1 MATATLR
8 TLGGSVV
15 LAIPPNL
22 LETLHLQAGSKVEID
37 LSGDFLTLKPA
48 QPAQP
53 ARKRYT
59 LAELLE
65 GMADGDTLPIDHDF
79 ENMPAVGNEV
89 L

>member
-22 LETLHLQAGSKVEID
+22 LASLRLDSGSKVEID
-37 LSGDFLTLKPA
+37 LDGDRLTLKPS
-48 QPAQP
+48 
-53 ARKRYT
+53 RKRYT
-59 LAELLE
+59 LDELLE
-65 GMADGDTLPIDHDF
+65 GMGEGDTLPIDTAF
-79 ENMPAVGNEV
+79 ENAPPIGGEA

>member
-37 LSGDFLTLKPA
+37 LSGDCLTLK
-48 QPAQP
+48 P

-59 LAELLE
+59 LTELLE
-65 GMADGDTLPIDHDF
+65 GMEDGDTLPIDHAF

>member
-15 LAIPPNL
+15 LAIPPSL
-22 LETLHLQAGSKVEID
+22 LESLRLQAGSKVEID
-37 LSGDFLTLKPA
+37 LAGDTLTLK
-48 QPAQP
+48 P

-65 GMADGDTLPIDHDF
+65 GMEEGDTLPIDQEF
-79 ENMPAVGNEV
+79 ENAPPAGSEV

>member
-15 LAIPPNL
+15 LAIPPSF
-22 LETLHLQAGSKVEID
+22 LESLRLTVGSKVEID
-37 LSGDFLTLKPA
+37 LSGDCLTLK
-48 QPAQP
+48 P

-59 LAELLE
+59 LAELME
-65 GMADGDTLPIDHDF
+65 GIEDGDTLPIDHAF
-79 ENMPAVGNEV
+79 ENAPPIGNEV

>member
-48 QPAQP
+48 QPA
-53 ARKRYT
+53 RKRYT

-65 GMADGDTLPIDHDF
+65 GMEDGDTLPIDHDF

>member
-15 LAIPPNL
+15 LAIPPGF
-22 LETLHLQAGSKVEID
+22 LESLHLQAGSKVEID
-37 LSGDFLTLKPA
+37 LAGDILTLK
-48 QPAQP
+48 P

-65 GMADGDTLPIDHDF
+65 GMEEGDTLPIDHDF
-79 ENMPAVGNEV
+79 ENAPPVGNEV
-89 L
+89 I

>member
-15 LAIPPNL
+15 LAIPPSF
-22 LETLHLQAGSKVEID
+22 LESLRLKVGSKVEID
-37 LSGDFLTLKPA
+37 LSGDCLTLK
-48 QPAQP
+48 P

-59 LAELLE
+59 LAELLD
-65 GMADGDTLPIDHDF
+65 GMEDGDTLPIDHDF
-79 ENMPAVGNEV
+79 ETMPAMGNEM